1 MVLSTPFVF
10 VLWQQRNE
18 NFCKKKERK
27 EGRKGRSWKEKGREK
42 RRKKNEE
49 KRKERKWKQPLP
61 QGQTIPAHPLKTNPF
76 K

>member
-27 EGRKGRSWKEKGREK
+27 EGRKGGSWKEKGREK

-49 KRKERKWKQPLP
+49 K
-61 QGQTIPAHPLKTNPF
+61 
-76 K
+76 